1 MQERE
6 GGSCPGISPI
16 DLRAC
21 VIYISWSFP
30 NIYIYVNML
39 VGLNY
44 AQEREGGSCLVGWAE
59 VGIFGA
65 KVRCGRSLKSVT
77 GRQQQTTD
85 GRVTISIFIILIL
98 NLPILEVSFF
108 SGQVIL

>member
-1 MQERE
+1 MFHGLSLASAKMCVCEYV
-6 GGSCPGISPI
+6 GWVK
-16 DLRAC
+16 LRKR
-21 VIYISWSFP
+21 
-30 NIYIYVNML
+30 
-39 VGLNY
+39 GK
-44 AQEREGGSCLVGWAE
+44 EGGSCLVGWAE

-108 SGQVIL
+108 PGQVFEIGNKLKNLL